1 MLTSCAYGYGNEE
14 GTEMSSE
21 IVVADESRIGEELD
35 RLRMQAE
42 VIAAQRYSDA
52 DKMRFAKVIKDF
64 NALYYQMNQQTWCN
78 TKWRGIP
85 VCKAPTDLWIYQELI
100 EACRPDFIIE
110 TGSLSGGSAVFL
122 RDVQQLIC
130 PGSVMSIDITHD
142 KLHGKATQSDVIFV
156 KESSVSD
163 EALMKVKAHIAAH
176 YCQRV
181 MVILDSDH
189 EKEHVLKELELYAP
203 LVSVGM
209 PLIVEDTNNH
219 PGPIAAVE
227 EWFIAHEQY
236 GYQYRKDYMCE
247 KFMLTFNRD
256 GYFERMK

>member
-1 MLTSCAYGYGNEE
+1 MNKE
-14 GTEMSSE
+14 GTEMSTE
-21 IVVADESRIGEELD
+21 IIVADESRIHEELEKA
-35 RLRMQAE
+35 RVTAE
-42 VIAAQRYSDA
+42 FIAAQRYSDA
-52 DKMRFAKVIKDF
+52 EKLRFTKIIKDF

-78 TKWRGIP
+78 TKWRNIP
-85 VCKAPTDLWIYQELI
+85 LCKAPTDLWIYQELI
-100 EACRPDFIIE
+100 EACRPDLIIE
-110 TGSLSGGSAVFL
+110 TGSLCGGSAVFL
-122 RDVQQLIC
+122 RDLQKLIC
-130 PGSVMSIDITHD
+130 PGNVISIDIDHT
-142 KLHGKATQSDVIFV
+142 KLYAKSKESDVVFLTG
-156 KESSVSD
+156 SSVSD
-163 EALMKVKAHIAAH
+163 EILIEVKAHIAAQ

-219 PGPIAAVE
+219 PGPMAAVE
-227 EWFIAHEQY
+227 EWFIEHETK

-256 GYFERMK
+256 GYYERTR